1 MVSMQIACLINVT
14 IGFRL
19 LPFVYPALLE
29 ERIVSLFFKAHSI
42 IYSIKEFFLVSLP
55 THRYS
60 SLSVIAYTLAESR
73 F

>member
-29 ERIVSLFFKAHSI
+29 ERIVSLFLGQFNYLFNSGI
-42 IYSIKEFFLVSLP
+42 FSSFTTNTQVFFFVSNCLYSC
-55 THRYS
+55 
-60 SLSVIAYTLAESR
+60 
-73 F
+73 

>member
-29 ERIVSLFFKAHSI
+29 ERIVSLFFRPIQLFIQSRI
-42 IYSIKEFFLVSLP
+42 FF
-55 THRYS
+55 
-60 SLSVIAYTLAESR
+60 
-73 F
+73 